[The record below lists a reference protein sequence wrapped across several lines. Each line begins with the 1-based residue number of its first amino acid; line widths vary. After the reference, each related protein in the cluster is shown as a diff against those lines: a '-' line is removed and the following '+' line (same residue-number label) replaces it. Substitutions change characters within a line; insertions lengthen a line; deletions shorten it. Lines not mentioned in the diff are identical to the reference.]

1 MTDIK
6 APKTC
11 LAIHDLA
18 GLGKCSL
25 TIAMPILSAA
35 GVVTSLLPTS
45 LFSNHTAFPSHHKTD
60 LTDSM
65 LPIAKKWQEFGIKFD
80 SIYVGYL
87 SDVKQVEIVSEIIT
101 MLRHEDTIVV
111 VDPVMGDNGK
121 LYRSITPEMAAG
133 MKKLCQQA
141 DVIIPNLTE
150 AGAML
155 GIEYKEGP
163 YDREHIEKV
172 LREMKSLGAEY
183 SVLTGVWFE
192 EDEIGSAAIDREG
205 EMSFSFA
212 PRQEGHFHGT
222 GDIFASVL
230 TAALVKGK
238 DIKTAMDVA
247 AGFTADSIRNTV
259 EAGTDR
265 LLGVIF
271 EPELPTLQEKLK

>member
-87 SDVKQVEIVSEIIT
+87 SDVKQVEVVSEIIT
-101 MLRHEDTIVV
+101 MLRHENTIVV

-155 GIEYKEGP
+155 GIEYKDGP
-163 YDREHIEKV
+163 YDREYIEKV

-192 EDEIGSAAIDREG
+192 ENEIGSAAIDREE

>member
-1 MTDIK
+1 M
-6 APKTC
+6 
-11 LAIHDLA
+11 
-18 GLGKCSL
+18 
-25 TIAMPILSAA
+25 
-35 GVVTSLLPTS
+35 
-45 LFSNHTAFPSHHKTD
+45 
-60 LTDSM
+60 
-65 LPIAKKWQEFGIKFD
+65 Q
-80 SIYVGYL
+80 
-87 SDVKQVEIVSEIIT
+87 
-101 MLRHEDTIVV
+101 LRT
-111 VDPVMGDNGK
+111 
-121 LYRSITPEMAAG
+121 ITPEMAAG

-163 YDREHIEKV
+163 YDREYIEKV
-172 LREMKSLGAEY
+172 LREMKTLGAEY

-192 EDEIGSAAIDREG
+192 ENEIGSAAIDREG

-247 AGFTADSIRNTV
+247 ANFTADSIRNTV

>member
-1 MTDIK
+1 MTENK

-35 GVVTSLLPTS
+35 GVATSILPTS

-65 LPIAKKWQEFGIKFD
+65 LPIARKWREFGMKFD
-80 SIYVGYL
+80 AIYVGYL
-87 SDVKQVEIVSEIIT
+87 SDVKQVEIVTEIIS
-101 MLRHEDTIVV
+101 MLRHENTLVV

-133 MKKLCQQA
+133 MKKLCQRA

-150 AGAML
+150 ACAML
-155 GIEYKEGP
+155 DLEYREGP
-163 YDREHIEKV
+163 YDKEYIENV
-172 LREMKSLGAEY
+172 LTEIKTLGAKY
-183 SVLTGVWFE
+183 SVLTGVWFRDE
-192 EDEIGSAAIDREG
+192 EIGSTAIDRE
-205 EMSFSFA
+205 EETSFSFA

-238 DIKTAMDVA
+238 DIKTAMDA
-247 AGFTADSIRNTV
+247 AAEFTADSIRNTV

-271 EPELPTLQEKLK
+271 EPELPTLQDKLK